1 MKFRYKLIANFKPY
15 LSSLVCIKIVFAVW
29 VSYAVK
35 PVKIS
40 TPIILIAN
48 IKALLA
54 IKILT
59 ILAIIIPINPINRK
73 LPNEV
78 RSRFVVYPYKLAP
91 ANVALVIKNTC
102 VILIAVYTANIVL
115 KLRPINVTKA

>member
-1 MKFRYKLIANFKPY
+1 MANFMPY

-35 PVKIS
+35 PVKII

-59 ILAIIIPINPINRK
+59 ILAMIIPINPINKK
-73 LPNEV
+73 LPSDV
-78 RSRFVVYPYKLAP
+78 KSRLVVYPYKLAP

-102 VILIAVYTANIVL
+102 VILIAV
-115 KLRPINVTKA
+115 